1 MHAMRVYRKKEG
13 KREREAFF
21 QDDDD
26 DDDTDD
32 DASSSRVSF
41 FLLSFFHRR
50 AKKKKQKKNSELFD
64 DAVTGDGGERL
75 HLDVQKS
82 AVREQKRKR
91 LPGVSE
97 RGRRD
102 AFFEIERTIER
113 SRDGHEVW
121 PALEKPSV

>member
-50 AKKKKQKKNSELFD
+50 AKKKQKKNSELFD

>member
-50 AKKKKQKKNSELFD
+50 AKKKQKKNSELFD

-97 RGRRD
+97 RRKRD
-102 AFFEIERTIER
+102 ALFEIERTIER